1 MSSTKGIQLGIS
13 FGVVEWGID
22 DLFAAL
28 AERGYVVNYKN
39 TVLFA
44 KNIDDK
50 RLVETMIAAGWDY
63 IYEVIDDLEGLE
75 EKQEEE

>member
-1 MSSTKGIQLGIS
+1 MSNAKGIQLGNS

-28 AERGYVVNYKN
+28 AERGYVVNDKN
-39 TVLFA
+39 TELLA
-44 KNIDDK
+44 KNIDDE

-63 IYEVIDDLEGLE
+63 IYGVIDDLEGLE
-75 EKQEEE
+75 EE